1 MRLKMKPHMEYHN
14 TLSKKLVDIS
24 QKKKNKQPINI
35 EKIDQLCEYSGT
47 ILKTQNYLRIYFSDK
62 KLT

>member
-1 MRLKMKPHMEYHN
+1 MEYHN